1 MSSIFINVLTMYNIM
16 GTIENLR
23 EYEKKLEES
32 GCHEG
37 AEIAR
42 RAIKAL
48 E

>member
-1 MSSIFINVLTMYNIM
+1 MFIKALRVCYAM

-23 EYEKKLEES
+23 EYERKLEES

-42 RAIKAL
+42 RAIRAL
-48 E
+48 ES

>member
-1 MSSIFINVLTMYNIM
+1 MFIKALHACHAM

-23 EYEKKLEES
+23 EYERKLEES

-42 RAIKAL
+42 RAIRAL
-48 E
+48 ES